1 MATYRPYFPWKII
14 ERIQPQK
21 PDDPVKYIR
30 KKAKT
35 PEGYILEWKNH
46 LGKMQS
52 KVFRV
57 PETQAKRILNNII
70 SEIDQINAGVKPA
83 PEKSLKLPI
92 AIDLYLKHLRNT
104 KHAPATVTRYARSL
118 KPFQSFLQRGIK
130 VKDIIRRD
138 IERFKILR
146 LESCSENGV
155 NTDLRHIKAFFN
167 WCYGMDIIHRSPFT
181 GIRIESKNK
190 PVRFLTADELHAL
203 FDVIQDDINK
213 KDLITFFLNSGARA
227 NELLPPRLKWSNV
240 KQNEIV
246 LIGKGNRIRHVVLN
260 DTMVG
265 ILESR
270 KHLPNPFPY
279 AYDTIYDWIVRQTYK
294 KAGIIEAN
302 IHTLRKT
309 AGALLIQAG
318 VDIYKVSKFLGH
330 SSVTVTEKH
339 YVDLLKRDYVDIS
352 NIIENQVDFYTEM
365 IRKKGTKV
373 YQKSVR
379 VNPYHEFLTEEKDKS
394 SENANPHKMVSY
406 RDLAAVPGAGLE
418 PARAHHSRDFKSLV
432 STNSTTRAKSISN

>member
-14 ERIQPQK
+14 KKIQPRNSG
-21 PDDPVKYIR
+21 DPVKYIR
-30 KKAKT
+30 EKSKIPK
-35 PEGYILEWKNH
+35 GYIIEWKNH
-46 LGKMQS
+46 QGKMQS

-57 PETQAKRILNNII
+57 PENQVKKILNNIV
-70 SEIDQINAGVKPA
+70 SEVDQINAGVIPA
-83 PEKSLKLPI
+83 PEKSLKLSI
-92 AIDLYLKHLRNT
+92 ALDLYLKHTRNINRSS
-104 KHAPATVTRYARSL
+104 ATVSRYSRSL
-118 KPFQSFLQRGIK
+118 KPFRMFLQKEIK
-130 VKDIIRRD
+130 VKDILRRD
-138 IERFKILR
+138 IERFKIMR

-155 NTDLRHIKAFFN
+155 NTDLRHIKAFCN

-181 GIRIESKNK
+181 GIKIESKNK
-190 PVRFLTADELHAL
+190 PVRFLSSNELHTL
-203 FDVIQDDINK
+203 FDVIQNDIDK

-227 NELLPPRLKWSNV
+227 NELLPPRLKWSNI

-246 LIGKGNRIRHVVLN
+246 LIGKGNKIRHVALN
-260 DTMVG
+260 KTMVG

-270 KHLPNPFPY
+270 KHLQHPFPY
-279 AYDTIYDWIVRQTYK
+279 AYDTIYDWIVRKAYK
-294 KAGIIEAN
+294 KASIIEAN

-352 NIIENQVDFYTEM
+352 NIIENQVNFYTEM
-365 IRKKGTKV
+365 IRKKGTKR
-373 YQKSVR
+373 YQNSVR
-379 VNPYHEFLTEEKDKS
+379 VNPYHEFSNEDKVES
-394 SENANPHKMVSY
+394 SENVNPRKWLSY

-418 PARAHHSRDFKSLV
+418 PARAHHSRDFKYYGL
-432 STNSTTRAKSISN
+432 TAYMSI